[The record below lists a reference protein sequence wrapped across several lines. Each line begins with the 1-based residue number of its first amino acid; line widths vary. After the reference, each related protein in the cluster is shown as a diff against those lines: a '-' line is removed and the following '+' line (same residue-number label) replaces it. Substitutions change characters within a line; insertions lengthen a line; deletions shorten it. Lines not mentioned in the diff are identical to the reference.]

1 MDGYKGEDFLTRAEA
16 IQFIKN
22 VKDAGLS
29 ELKER
34 PTLPGQKPTTPP
46 TDVPEEIANMVA
58 AMEDIIANNPAYT
71 DFDVAYS
78 KTEVGV
84 SVKETNKALLSYAIY
99 ENDEADAVLVFK
111 ATNPT
116 VIDLTLDMLEAAG
129 VTLNDEIRNAIREAP
144 TLLEAKDTRVTTGG
158 YEITV
163 RPHAISSDRMT
174 IHFQKL

>member
-71 DFDVAYS
+71 DFDVVYS
-78 KTEVGV
+78 STDV
-84 SVKETNKALLSYAIY
+84 SVKETNKALLSYSI
-99 ENDEADAVLVFK
+99 DEYSESDAVLVFE
-111 ATNPT
+111 ATDST

-144 TLLEAKDTRVTTGG
+144 TLLEAKDTRIITDDYQV
-158 YEITV
+158 TV

-174 IHFQKL
+174 IHFKKL